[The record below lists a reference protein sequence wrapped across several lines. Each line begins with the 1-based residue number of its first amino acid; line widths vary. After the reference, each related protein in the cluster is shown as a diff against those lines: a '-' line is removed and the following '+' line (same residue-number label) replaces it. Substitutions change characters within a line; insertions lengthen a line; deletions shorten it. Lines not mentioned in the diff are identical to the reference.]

1 MNYVAQPGDNAYLM
15 PKFGPYDYFAID
27 WGYRQFTETVVKDGK
42 KVVRVLSSDA
52 EWPSWTSWRR
62 RQVDEPD
69 AALRRRGRLRP
80 RSTPRSTPTSSAATA
95 SSAADLGLRNIDRVV
110 PMLIPATTKLGGS
123 YEQLREM
130 WDALVMQR
138 HRELDA
144 VAKLVG
150 GVEET
155 RYQAGRG
162 DAAVQAGAR
171 GPAARRR
178 EVPDR
183 ARLHHAEGDARSAR
197 CCSASRRPAR
207 PTALQDSNQ
216 KLLQRLIDAGVF
228 QRMAEAQALAPGT
241 KGYTGLNMLYDLNDG
256 LFSELRCAGAAHRSV
271 SSRTAARLRQAAG
284 AEGRGRPQRVSR
296 GPAAGRE
303 RPAGEDQPGDQ
314 EGEESDCGASVRSF
328 RGAGARALEAAAG
341 QLPLSNAILP
351 LPAARCSRTQSATT
365 MRTETSDFSTL
376 LECLSGRLPALRRA
390 LLGLESDLDMVERS
404 AGERL
409 LTKGET
415 ANAVY
420 VIAAGTLRAV
430 AIREDGSE
438 LTLSEFGPGELAGE
452 MAILTGGGVYSASVL
467 AAADCVLVRVPRTS
481 FEHIIKTLPQV
492 VQELSEGVRRR
503 IARDQLAKG
512 LTRLFGPLQEAVL
525 RYVESRVQWVRLQ
538 AGEVLFSE
546 GDSGRDL
553 YFVLGGRLRAMA
565 GERVLNEMSRG
576 ESIGEIALLTGER
589 RTATVVAVRDSE
601 LVRISRETF
610 EEIVEKYPKV
620 MHVIAGIVVQRLI
633 AKERAVRPQAMGMCI
648 AVLGIGGAQSTAEL
662 TEPLIKALGDIGPT
676 LHLSAERVDTLLN
689 QPGIAGA
696 DKDHVAGIRLTAWL
710 DEQESGY
717 RFIVYQADTT
727 ATGWTLRCLRQADE
741 ILLVAGAGSSPD
753 PTPAE
758 KTLLSRGGA
767 VSKARQTL
775 VLLHPDGTPAACRD
789 RTLVSR
795 PRHPAPLPHSPGRAG
810 RLCPGGALSR
820 RPCRWRGV
828 RGRRR
833 PRPRPHRRHSRSA

>member
-1 MNYVAQPGDNAYLM
+1 
-15 PKFGPYDYFAID
+15 
-27 WGYRQFTETVVKDGK
+27 
-42 KVVRVLSSDA
+42 
-52 EWPSWTSWRR
+52 
-62 RQVDEPD
+62 
-69 AALRRRGRLRP
+69 
-80 RSTPRSTPTSSAATA
+80 
-95 SSAADLGLRNIDRVV
+95 
-110 PMLIPATTKLGGS
+110 
-123 YEQLREM
+123 
-130 WDALVMQR
+130 
-138 HRELDA
+138 
-144 VAKLVG
+144 
-150 GVEET
+150 
-155 RYQAGRG
+155 
-162 DAAVQAGAR
+162 
-171 GPAARRR
+171 
-178 EVPDR
+178 
-183 ARLHHAEGDARSAR
+183 
-197 CCSASRRPAR
+197 
-207 PTALQDSNQ
+207 
-216 KLLQRLIDAGVF
+216 
-228 QRMAEAQALAPGT
+228 
-241 KGYTGLNMLYDLNDG
+241 
-256 LFSELRCAGAAHRSV
+256 
-271 SSRTAARLRQAAG
+271 
-284 AEGRGRPQRVSR
+284 
-296 GPAAGRE
+296 
-303 RPAGEDQPGDQ
+303 
-314 EGEESDCGASVRSF
+314 
-328 RGAGARALEAAAG
+328 
-341 QLPLSNAILP
+341 
-351 LPAARCSRTQSATT
+351 

-390 LLGLESDLDMVERS
+390 LFGLESDLDMVERS

-648 AVLGIGGAQSTAEL
+648 AVLGIGGAQSTAEF
-662 TEPLIKALGDIGPT
+662 TERLIKALGDIGPT
-676 LHLSAERVDTLLN
+676 LHLSAGRVDTLLN

-775 VLLHPDGTPAACRD
+775 VLLHPDGTRLPAGTARWF
-789 RTLVSR
+789 
-795 PRHPAPLPHSPGRAG
+795 PGRDIQRHFHIRLDGQADFARVARCLAG
-810 RLCPGGALSR
+810 LAVGVVFGGGGARGLAHIGVIRALHEAGVPIDMIGGTSMGAVIAGALGMGLDWKDILEISR
-820 RPCRWRGV
+820 VGWLKHKPHKEYTLPFISLIRTRVLDRWAKEIYGDTDIEDMWLNFYCVSCNLTTSETVIFERGPLWKAV
-828 RGRRR
+828 RASASLPGVFVPVLFDGNVFVDGAIVNNLPGDIMRKRSCQKVIVVDVGSESSFAFQLLEFPSPWQFLWARILPFRRR
-833 PRPRPHRRHSRSA
+833 VDAPNIAAVLMRTTEVGSKQKTNEVKRDADLCLRPPIDKYGVLEFEAIDQIVEAGYRYAQKQLDELKTGKTLPELFPAQ